1 MTVFVTKPDP
11 YIRRCHHLKNSFTND
26 ARQGD
31 CAFASYPEQCYKK
44 TAENCI
50 GNGPQETSVNIT
62 AKTPAAPDT
71 PQAHDQLLAAASDD
85 KDDAALSQRAAIGI
99 EPSRTH
105 FAADNLSANTRK
117 PARLFSLYYDNII
130 TSDTT

>member
-1 MTVFVTKPDP
+1 
-11 YIRRCHHLKNSFTND
+11 L
-26 ARQGD
+26 A
-31 CAFASYPEQCYKK
+31 
-44 TAENCI
+44 
-50 GNGPQETSVNIT
+50 T

-117 PARLFSLYYDNII
+117 PARLCSLYYDNII